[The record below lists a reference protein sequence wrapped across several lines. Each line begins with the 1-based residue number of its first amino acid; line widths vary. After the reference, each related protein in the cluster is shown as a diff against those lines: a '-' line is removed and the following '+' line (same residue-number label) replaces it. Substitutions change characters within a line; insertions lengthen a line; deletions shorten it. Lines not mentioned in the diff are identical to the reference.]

1 VVVAVPKRLA
11 EEVERRGVDV
21 GPLVVDLLVKLLGLD
36 PQAAAESHLELASKY
51 LEEGRSLVDKDPVQ
65 ASEKLYKAAEE
76 AVKAVAAALDVEEH
90 RKAADQG
97 RWTAALLFDAVDSI
111 SAKLGVGELPLWWR
125 AAWVLHVEG
134 FHEARLGAER
144 VRRDFRYVEAMV
156 GLARKALRRGGGGWK
171 GALKLRT
178 WQPRTWGRNIL
189 GRQAP

>member
-1 VVVAVPKRLA
+1 MAIPKRLA
-11 EEVERRGVDV
+11 EELEGRGLDVES
-21 GPLVVDLLVKLLGLD
+21 LVIDLLVKALDLD
-36 PQAAAESHLELASKY
+36 PRVGVEAHLELASKY
-51 LEEGRSLVDKDPVQ
+51 LEEGRSFIDEDPVQ
-65 ASEKLYKAAEE
+65 ASEKLYKASEE

-144 VRRDFRYVEAMV
+144 VRRDLKYVEAMV
-156 GLARKALRRGGGGWK
+156 GLARKALRREEVEGG
-171 GALKLRT
+171 A
-178 WQPRTWGRNIL
+178 
-189 GRQAP
+189 